1 MLSLWL
7 AVAVIMTSIA
17 FPTYTE
23 GAASCL
29 PYSMATPSTATRS
42 TATRSLETLQRA
54 TPSSATPSTA
64 TSSMSDAVF
73 ERVEPETIPEYYRSA
88 NYHGKKFWKFIDRN
102 GKIQY
107 RDYGF
112 KQGEVEFPLWYET
125 DGKGSIKDL
134 INEDTEYYDLAPFLY
149 ESQNPSKD
157 NWKELSLMLTNDE
170 ERIFYCSRESKRF
183 ENWDS
188 GTYEIWHIETEN
200 TEGAY
205 ASEEDYF
212 FYGKIKNQK
221 NAEIGWYHT
230 DQNGNILNEE
240 TVSLSPL
247 LRAGKTCKVTW
258 WGDIPGQFRSTNGSI
273 KNVSGNSYTLD
284 SLGDYSNNHYDDES
298 VKEQINFTS
307 NFVGWSNYRSSSK
320 SINVYPPTGLAY
332 IQGDPAKTSTYF
344 SGGYFYP
351 PRYSMDITD
360 MYSLNIYGIWCPK
373 NADMYVFAGESYKGA
388 MSSSSYQY
396 QLKSIIVRRDEAF
409 NVSLAGTP
417 SLSGHTFTGWYY
429 TSGTIVDVPLD
440 GTLYCGHSGRV
451 TYVYPKFEANFN
463 TVTFKDMDGTV
474 LKTEEVGRG
483 GAATP
488 PADPSQPGYT
498 FIGWD
503 KELTNITSP
512 TIVTAQYE
520 ANQYNLTID
529 GNGGLIEG
537 SDNKKFTVACNA
549 AIDDLLASAKENAV
563 LKYHTLEGWYTLS
576 EDGIKYPETGN
587 KMPAE
592 DATIYAHWTRNS
604 SLVTYKDWDGNI
616 LKTEEVAIGGNAT
629 PPEEPNRPGYTFTG
643 WDNNSTGIEDHTTI
657 TAQYSVNGYKLIL
670 DGNGGT
676 IEGNEKKVVTAD
688 YNSSLDQI
696 LLSAK
701 ESAFLK
707 YHTLEGW
714 YTLPTDGTKYPE
726 TGNKMPDG
734 GITAYAHWTRSS
746 SLVTYEDWDGNIL
759 KTEEVVIGGNSFP
772 PEVPDHP
779 GYEFI
784 GWDKD
789 ITNIQDHTTITAQYK
804 EKTYKLIFEGNGGT
818 IEGNPSKEIEI
829 TYNSSIDPLLFNAG
843 NSVALPYH
851 TFDGWY
857 TLAVGGAKYSEIGN
871 KMPAEEVTVYAHWTR
886 SSSLVTYQDW
896 NGEVLK
902 IEEVPMG
909 GNATPPADP
918 NRPGYIFHGWDKE
931 SENIQDHVT
940 IIAQYTSA
948 SNDNENKSD
957 SNLPPTED
965 GTDANNTKED
975 DSDDSNIVYVP
986 TADSTAKP
994 EVPDH
999 GGDFTVNPD
1008 NPYDITYTKPD
1019 GSKGNNEWVGDG
1031 EDWFHINGESKV
1043 DYDWYLEKES
1053 WYMLNKDLSGKIG
1066 AAKHGW
1072 YLESMDNKWYY
1083 FDTSNTAMKTGWQS
1097 IDNKWYY
1104 FTEVNNGQT
1113 YFGGNDKGWVY
1124 DTSRPWKPFG
1134 SMFKNE
1140 KTPDGYFVDEAGAW
1154 IR

>member
-221 NAEIGWYHT
+221 NAEIGWYHA

-512 TIVTAQYE
+512 TTVTAQYE

-537 SDNKKFTVACNA
+537 SDSKKFTVACNA

-616 LKTEEVAIGGNAT
+616 LKTEEVVIGGNAT

-746 SLVTYEDWDGNIL
+746 SLVTY
-759 KTEEVVIGGNSFP
+759 
-772 PEVPDHP
+772 
-779 GYEFI
+779 
-784 GWDKD
+784 
-789 ITNIQDHTTITAQYK
+789 
-804 EKTYKLIFEGNGGT
+804 
-818 IEGNPSKEIEI
+818 
-829 TYNSSIDPLLFNAG
+829 
-843 NSVALPYH
+843 
-851 TFDGWY
+851 
-857 TLAVGGAKYSEIGN
+857 
-871 KMPAEEVTVYAHWTR
+871 
-886 SSSLVTYQDW
+886 QDW

-957 SNLPPTED
+957 SSLPPTED

-975 DSDDSNIVYVP
+975 DSDDSNIVYVR